1 MPHNGLTCSLRCRM
15 IWSFERGDEVIRLE
29 TRIDNSKGD
38 YILVIEWA
46 ERPPETERFT
56 HYEAYHARL
65 RGLEAQLAAD
75 HWALIGGR
83 KLLADGGRGPTP
95 HGRRTCAPV
104 AGPL

>member
-1 MPHNGLTCSLRCRM
+1 M

-56 HYEAYHARL
+56 DYAAYQARL
-65 RGLEAQLAAD
+65 MALVGELAAD
-75 HWALIGGR
+75 RWTLIGGPII
-83 KLLADGGRGPTP
+83 LADGWRGPIP
-95 HGRRTCAPV
+95 H
-104 AGPL
+104 